1 MEINH
6 QNIEDHYSY
15 RTVLN
20 NTMTKLTL
28 EILPEAWITHKFSKT
43 NKTGQCKECYSWCWL
58 IIIKS
63 DKLIYFSL
71 IVNSKCPLKALL
83 FIIVQSIFARI
94 SDTSK
99 FWSFKCLRSY
109 LNLKNKLEIILKLN
123 IKHFILKG
131 NKYYQ
136 VASLNRV
143 LILSEDT

>member
-6 QNIEDHYSY
+6 PNIEDHYSY
-15 RTVLN
+15 RASLN
-20 NTMTKLTL
+20 NTMTKMTL
-28 EILPEAWITHKFSKT
+28 ESLLEARISHKFSKT

-71 IVNSKCPLKALL
+71 SNSKCSLIASL

-109 LNLKNKLEIILKLN
+109 LNLKNQLEIILKLN

-131 NKYYQ
+131 NKHYQ
-136 VASLNRV
+136 VASLKRV
-143 LILSEDT
+143 LILNEDT

>member
-15 RTVLN
+15 RALLN
-20 NTMTKLTL
+20 NTMTKMTL
-28 EILPEAWITHKFSKT
+28 ESLLEARISHKFSKT

-71 IVNSKCPLKALL
+71 SNSKCSLIASL

-109 LNLKNKLEIILKLN
+109 LNLKNQLEIILKLN

-131 NKYYQ
+131 NKHYQ
-136 VASLNRV
+136 VASLKRV
-143 LILSEDT
+143 LILNEDT

>member
-6 QNIEDHYSY
+6 QSIEDHCSY
-15 RTVLN
+15 RASLN
-20 NTMTKLTL
+20 NTMTKMTL
-28 EILPEAWITHKFSKT
+28 ESLLEARISHKFSKT

-71 IVNSKCPLKALL
+71 SNSKCSLIASL

-109 LNLKNKLEIILKLN
+109 LNLKNQLEIILKLN

-131 NKYYQ
+131 NKHYQ
-136 VASLNRV
+136 VASLKRV
-143 LILSEDT
+143 LILNEDT

>member
-15 RTVLN
+15 RASLN
-20 NTMTKLTL
+20 NTMTKMTL
-28 EILPEAWITHKFSKT
+28 ESLLEARISHKFSKT

-71 IVNSKCPLKALL
+71 SNSKCSLIASL

-109 LNLKNKLEIILKLN
+109 LNLKNQLEIILKLN

-131 NKYYQ
+131 NKHYQ
-136 VASLNRV
+136 VASLKRV
-143 LILSEDT
+143 FILNEDT

>member
-6 QNIEDHYSY
+6 PNIEDHYSY
-15 RTVLN
+15 RASLN
-20 NTMTKLTL
+20 NTMTKMTL
-28 EILPEAWITHKFSKT
+28 ESLLEARISHKFSKT

-71 IVNSKCPLKALL
+71 SNSKCSLIASL

-109 LNLKNKLEIILKLN
+109 LNLKNQLEIILKLN

-131 NKYYQ
+131 NKHYQ
-136 VASLNRV
+136 VASLKRV
-143 LILSEDT
+143 FILNEDT

>member
-15 RTVLN
+15 RASLN
-20 NTMTKLTL
+20 NTMTKMTL
-28 EILPEAWITHKFSKT
+28 ESLLEARISHKFSKT

-71 IVNSKCPLKALL
+71 SNSKCSLIASL

-109 LNLKNKLEIILKLN
+109 LNLKNQLEIILKLN

-131 NKYYQ
+131 NKHYQ
-136 VASLNRV
+136 VASLKRV
-143 LILSEDT
+143 LILNEDT